1 MISLYSN
8 NSLLENT
15 WKIKDCDERESL
27 MIAQRHN
34 LSPVLGK
41 LLTLRFIK
49 DEEVE
54 NFLYPD
60 FNNNIPNPFIL
71 KDMDKSIDR
80 TINAIKN
87 KEKIGILADYDVDG
101 STSAAVLYNF
111 SKTAFLIFG
120 GIILLSI
127 IRRGWELGRERN
139 RMKWF

>member
-1 MISLYSN
+1 MISLYSK
-8 NSLLENT
+8 NSLLDNT

-60 FNNNIPNPFIL
+60 FNNNIPDPFTL

-101 STSAAVLYNF
+101 SPSAAVLYNF
-111 SKTAFLIFG
+111 LSLFNSKITL
-120 GIILLSI
+120 
-127 IRRGWELGRERN
+127 
-139 RMKWF
+139 